1 MVFAPSAAVHKR
13 PIQPRE
19 LAGACSGQKKEQ
31 LMSLGRLLLS
41 ATAVIGAGMS
51 SAWLPL
57 AAGVAEVKPGGA
69 LDITITGFARF
80 EAGGG
85 EQDDLNLDP
94 TFARGLDFRNDTEV
108 HVLARGKSEQTGL
121 EYGGTIEFE
130 ADTNST
136 FNTDESWVYLRG
148 GWGEVRMG
156 DEDGAV
162 DNSIIGGQ
170 TVAAGTGGIDGS
182 SFVVAGI
189 SGEGVF
195 PTETDDSTKI
205 RYYTPSFGGFS
216 LGVSFTPTV
225 EDVGSGANNGQF
237 IARKSGALAME
248 AQDVVEGALVYD
260 GDFGG
265 VGVKASIVGQYGQLK
280 NGARADIAAG
290 GFGGSDDW
298 YSGVGGVALDLFG
311 FKLAGSAGTD
321 NVGATD
327 PQFATAGI
335 AYGIGPVN
343 TSITAAYIFD
353 SNDDFS
359 ERNGYDKPYNIVFSA
374 DYALAP
380 GLVLAGDVAYF
391 NLDTNG
397 SYTRGT
403 GDQGWAG
410 VGSVRLA
417 F

>member
-1 MVFAPSAAVHKR
+1 MTLKNLALGTTALIGVGLLGGVSA
-13 PIQPRE
+13 
-19 LAGACSGQKKEQ
+19 
-31 LMSLGRLLLS
+31 
-41 ATAVIGAGMS
+41 
-51 SAWLPL
+51 LP
-57 AAGVAEVKPGGA
+57 AAAAEISPGGA
-69 LDITITGFARF
+69 LNLTITGFARF

-94 TFARGLDFRNDTEV
+94 SFSRGLDFRNDTEV
-108 HVLARGKSEQTGL
+108 HVIARGKSEQTGL

-136 FNTDESWVYLRG
+136 FNTDESWVFLRG
-148 GWGEVRMG
+148 GWGEIRMG
-156 DEDGAV
+156 DEDGVV
-162 DNSIIGGQ
+162 DSSIIGGQ
-170 TVAAGTGGIDGS
+170 TIAAGTGGIDGS

-189 SGEGVF
+189 AGEGVF

-216 LGVSFTPTV
+216 LGVSYTPTV

-237 IARKSGALAME
+237 IARKSGPLAME
-248 AQDVVEGALVYD
+248 AQDVVEGGLIYD

-265 VGVKASIVGQYGQLK
+265 VGLKASIVGQYGKLK
-280 NGARADIAAG
+280 NGARADAAAG

-311 FKLAGSAGTD
+311 FKLAGSVGTD
-321 NVGATD
+321 NVGDTD
-327 PQFATAGI
+327 HQFATAGI
-335 AYGIGPVN
+335 GYGIGPVN
-343 TSITAAYIFD
+343 TSVTAAYIFD

-359 ERNGYDKPYNIVFSA
+359 ERNGYDKPYNVVFSA

-391 NLDTNG
+391 DLDSNG
-397 SYTRGT
+397 ASGT
-403 GDQGWAG
+403 GDTGWAG